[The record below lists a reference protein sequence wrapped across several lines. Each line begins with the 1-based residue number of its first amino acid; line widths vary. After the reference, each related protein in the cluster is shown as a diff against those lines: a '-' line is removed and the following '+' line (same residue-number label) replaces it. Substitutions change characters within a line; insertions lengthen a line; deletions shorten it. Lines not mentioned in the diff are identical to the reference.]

1 MKIQGQ
7 LTSTTTTLWSNGT
20 NEKKYLKTFIFYNVS
35 ETANDFHLH
44 IVDNDSGNIGSA
56 NNANEFLYYALEAG
70 QQIEWS
76 PSFPI
81 EFNYTNDS
89 IQAIASNNNAINF
102 IILGT

>member
-1 MKIQGQ
+1 MRIQGQ
-7 LTSTTTTLWSNGT
+7 LTSTITTLWSNPA
-20 NEKKYLKTFIFYNVS
+20 NEKKYFKTFIFYNVS
-35 ETANDFHLH
+35 GVTNDFTLH
-44 IVDNDSGNIGSA
+44 IVDNNSGNIGTA
-56 NNANEFLYYALEAG
+56 DNGNEILYYTLNPN

-89 IQAIASNNNAINF
+89 IQAKASNDNAINF